1 MKSHEPFIC
10 RITRCHYPLYTSWYV
25 SDYEKGYN
33 TGRYRYE
40 KYEDTLIVHLRD
52 HFCINISEGELM
64 GTFEGRNNTIQSAF
78 KEARLPSRRLRLT
91 LLYK

>member
-10 RITRCHYPLYTSWYV
+10 RIAHYHFPLFTSWYV

-40 KYEDTLIVHLRD
+40 RYEDTLIAPKRD
-52 HFCINISEGELM
+52 HFYINISEGDLM
-64 GTFEGRNNTIQSAF
+64 GVFEGRDNTIQSAF